1 LSYDS
6 VLVVIDTGVRVLSLR
21 NKCRSQWLIG
31 TVLVAAL
38 TTGCGSDRWG
48 FPYKVGVQQGN
59 WITQSQVELLAAGM
73 TPEQVRFALGTPTLT
88 SVLHAN
94 RWEYPYFYKSPSG
107 VIEERN
113 LSVFFSDG
121 VLAKWVGDEQPTQQ
135 PFQIAKE
142 EVDKSQAEAA
152 QVKLDQER
160 LTGPG
165 GVLAIEPDI
174 NFSTIIDT
182 NPSTDPGALPDVPDQ
197 TPIELN

>member
-1 LSYDS
+1 M
-6 VLVVIDTGVRVLSLR
+6 LSLR
-21 NKCRSQWLIG
+21 NKRRSQWLIG
-31 TVLVAAL
+31 AVLLAAL

-59 WITQSQVELLAAGM
+59 WVTQSQVELLATGM
-73 TPEQVRFALGTPTLT
+73 TPEQVRFALGSPTLT

-94 RWEYPYFYKSPSG
+94 RWEYPYFYKTPSG
-107 VIEERN
+107 KIEERS

-121 VLAKWVGDEQPTQQ
+121 VLAKWEGDEQPTQQ
-135 PFQIAKE
+135 PFQVAKE

-152 QVKLDQER
+152 QDKLDQER

-165 GVLAIEPDI
+165 GVLAIESDI

-182 NPSTDPGALPDVPDQ
+182 VPTTDPGALPDVPGQ
-197 TPIELN
+197 TPVQLN

>member
-1 LSYDS
+1 
-6 VLVVIDTGVRVLSLR
+6 LVVIDTGVRVLSLR
-21 NKCRSQWLIG
+21 NKCRSQWFIG
-31 TVLVAAL
+31 VVLVAAL
-38 TTGCGSDRWG
+38 TTGCSSDRWG

-59 WITQSQVELLAAGM
+59 WVTRSQVELLAPGM

-94 RWEYPYFYKSPSG
+94 RWEYPYFYKAPSG
-107 VIEERN
+107 TTEERN
-113 LSVFFSDG
+113 LAVFFSDG
-121 VLAKWVGDEQPTQQ
+121 VLVKWEGDEQPAQQ

-152 QVKLDQER
+152 QSKLDQER

-165 GVLAIEPDI
+165 GVLSIGPDI

-182 NPSTDPGALPDVPDQ
+182 NPLTDPGALPDVPDQ
-197 TPIELN
+197 TPIEMN

>member
-1 LSYDS
+1 M
-6 VLVVIDTGVRVLSLR
+6 LSLR

-31 TVLVAAL
+31 VVFVAAL

-59 WITQSQVELLAAGM
+59 WVTQSQVELLSAGM
-73 TPEQVRFALGTPTLT
+73 TPEQVRFAFGTPTLT

-94 RWEYPYFYKSPSG
+94 RWEYPYFYKSPSCA
-107 VIEERN
+107 IEERN

-121 VLAKWVGDEQPTQQ
+121 VLAKWVGDEQPGQQ

-152 QVKLDQER
+152 QIKLDQER
-160 LTGPG
+160 LTEPG
-165 GVLAIEPDI
+165 GVLAIEKEI
-174 NFSTIIDT
+174 IFSTIIDT
-182 NPSTDPGALPDVPDQ
+182 TPSTDPSALPDAPDQ
-197 TPIELN
+197 TPVQLN

>member
-1 LSYDS
+1 
-6 VLVVIDTGVRVLSLR
+6 LVAIDTGVRVLSLR
-21 NKCRSQWLIG
+21 NKYRSQWLIG

-48 FPYKVGVQQGN
+48 FPYKVGIQQGN
-59 WITQSQVELLAAGM
+59 WVTQSQVELLAAGM

-94 RWEYPYFYKSPSG
+94 RWEYPYFYKAPSG
-107 VIEERN
+107 KIEERN

-121 VLAKWVGDEQPTQQ
+121 VLAKWVGDEQPGQQ

-165 GVLAIEPDI
+165 GVLAIEPEI

-182 NPSTDPGALPDVPDQ
+182 TPTTDPGALPDVPDQ

>member
-1 LSYDS
+1 M
-6 VLVVIDTGVRVLSLR
+6 LSLR
-21 NKCRSQWLIG
+21 NKRRSQWLIG
-31 TVLVAAL
+31 AVLMAAL

-59 WITQSQVELLAAGM
+59 WVTQSQVELLATGM
-73 TPEQVRFALGTPTLT
+73 TPEQVRFALGSPTLT

-94 RWEYPYFYKSPSG
+94 RWEYPYFYKTPSG
-107 VIEERN
+107 KIEERS

-121 VLAKWVGDEQPTQQ
+121 FLAKWEGDEQPTQQ
-135 PFQIAKE
+135 PFQVAKE

-152 QVKLDQER
+152 QDKLDQER

-165 GVLAIEPDI
+165 GVLAIESDI

-182 NPSTDPGALPDVPDQ
+182 VPTTDPGALPDVPGQ
-197 TPIELN
+197 TPVQLN